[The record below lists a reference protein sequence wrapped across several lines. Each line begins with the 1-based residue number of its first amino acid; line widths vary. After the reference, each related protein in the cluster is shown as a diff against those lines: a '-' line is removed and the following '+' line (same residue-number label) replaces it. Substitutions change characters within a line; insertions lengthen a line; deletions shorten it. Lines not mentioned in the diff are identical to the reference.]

1 MQIQVWSNRHT
12 SPHDY
17 FVTNTDPQLNSAENN
32 PNVMFGDA
40 DRLLKFPARRP
51 HHYSL
56 TVPPGFAHQFP
67 NHSWVMC
74 CSGFVHFFLFVSH
87 THSHISFFIE
97 KRVAFIVKVTIFSPC
112 TEASIVWWCRR
123 SATQFLMWHSLHGHV
138 EAQLHSLSSYCC
150 HIGKPHLAHV
160 LILLTC

>member
-1 MQIQVWSNRHT
+1 MIILWQTQT
-12 SPHDY
+12 
-17 FVTNTDPQLNSAENN
+17 
-32 PNVMFGDA
+32 
-40 DRLLKFPARRP
+40 
-51 HHYSL
+51 
-56 TVPPGFAHQFP
+56 
-67 NHSWVMC
+67 HSWTLLRTTQMSCLVTQTGFSSFQPDAHTTIHWLFLQVSHTNFPITVESC
-74 CSGFVHFFLFVSH
+74 VSSGFVHFFLFVSH

-123 SATQFLMWHSLHGHV
+123 SATQFLMWHSFHGHV